1 MSADRSLQ
9 LAPAGVAY
17 ERSARR
23 HVAMDD
29 SDQDFVD
36 VCSKPPKRVRK
47 KAAEAR
53 KRPRAEQKSASQG
66 SIISSR
72 EKRTENH
79 KRDAVSGSRCV
90 RTQPDRLGA
99 GAEPEMVSQGT
110 GHCDSGGA
118 GRPEKG
124 MRAKDKVLQR
134 MQQFKRASPQKMAS
148 TDKSQA
154 TQHESDCAPPPAAV
168 QRPGGGRGMMV
179 GMSE

>member
-1 MSADRSLQ
+1 
-9 LAPAGVAY
+9 
-17 ERSARR
+17 
-23 HVAMDD
+23 MDD

-36 VCSKPPKRVRK
+36 VGSKPLKRVRK
-47 KAAEAR
+47 KPAEAR

-66 SIISSR
+66 SSGR

-79 KRDAVSGSRCV
+79 KRDVGSGSRRA
-90 RTQPDRLGA
+90 RTQPDRSAA
-99 GAEPEMVSQGT
+99 GAEPEVVCRGT
-110 GHCDSGGA
+110 GHDSGGA

-154 TQHESDCAPPPAAV
+154 TQQDGDCAPPPAAV
-168 QRPGGGRGMMV
+168 QRPGGTAGWLA
-179 GMSE
+179 

>member
-1 MSADRSLQ
+1 
-9 LAPAGVAY
+9 
-17 ERSARR
+17 
-23 HVAMDD
+23 MDD

-36 VCSKPPKRVRK
+36 VCSKPLKRVRK
-47 KAAEAR
+47 KASEAR

-66 SIISSR
+66 SSSR

-79 KRDAVSGSRCV
+79 KRDAGSDSRCV

-99 GAEPEMVSQGT
+99 GAEPEVVCRGT
-110 GHCDSGGA
+110 GHDSGGA

-154 TQHESDCAPPPAAV
+154 TQQESDCAPPPAAV
-168 QRPGGGRGMMV
+168 QRPGGGGAAA
-179 GMSE
+179 GWLA